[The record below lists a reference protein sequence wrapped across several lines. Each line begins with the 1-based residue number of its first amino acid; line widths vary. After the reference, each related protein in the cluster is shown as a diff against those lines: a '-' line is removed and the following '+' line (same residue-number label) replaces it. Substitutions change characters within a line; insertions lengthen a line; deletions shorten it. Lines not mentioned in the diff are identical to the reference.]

1 MRVSYDTVFVFAY
14 TNNVYYR
21 CVCVCVICG
30 PRPVLVRVRWPSR
43 GELGVELIA
52 VVLRHSGVVVV
63 YLPIHKIRVAKYTV
77 LDAVRPVQLYIGYV
91 RPRRTARKCKSIERG
106 NFCNCEITFPG

>member
-1 MRVSYDTVFVFAY
+1 MRVSYDTVFVFTY

-43 GELGVELIA
+43 GELGVELVA
-52 VVLRHSGVVVV
+52 VVLRLSCVVVV

-77 LDAVRPVQLYIGYV
+77 LDAVRPVQ
-91 RPRRTARKCKSIERG
+91 P
-106 NFCNCEITFPG
+106 